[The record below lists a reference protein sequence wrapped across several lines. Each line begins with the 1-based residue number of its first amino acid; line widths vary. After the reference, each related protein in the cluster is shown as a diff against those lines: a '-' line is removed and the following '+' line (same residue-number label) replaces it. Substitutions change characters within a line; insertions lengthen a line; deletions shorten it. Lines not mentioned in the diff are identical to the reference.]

1 MRPAFEET
9 VMMTEESPGAGA
21 DYAADV
27 AFPPF
32 DPTYFA
38 SQLFWFAISFA
49 LLYMLLSRFVLPL
62 IGGAIEERR
71 DRIADNLDAAAQMK
85 AQADETVK
93 AYEKELAD
101 ARARA
106 QSVAAEAKAEAD
118 KEIADATREA
128 DAELDAR
135 LAEGEARIHEMREK
149 ALKEVRSIAAGAA
162 ASVAERLAGL
172 EISDADAKKAVD
184 AVKG

>member
-1 MRPAFEET
+1 VTAPQT
-9 VMMTEESPGAGA
+9 PGA
-21 DYAADV
+21 DYVAEA

-38 SQLFWFAISFA
+38 SQLFWLAISFA
-49 LLYMLLSRFVLPL
+49 LLYLLLSRFVLPR

-71 DRIADNLDAAAQMK
+71 DRIADNLDAAADMK

-106 QSVAAEAKAEAD
+106 SAVAAEAKADAD
-118 KEIADATREA
+118 KEIAEATREA
-128 DAELDAR
+128 DEELDAK
-135 LAEGEARIHEMREK
+135 LAESEQRIQKSREQ
-149 ALKEVRSIAAGAA
+149 ALAQVRTIAAEAA
-162 ASVAERLAGL
+162 AAAAERLGGL
-172 EISDADAKKAVD
+172 DISESEAESAVD
-184 AVKG
+184 QARS

>member
-1 MRPAFEET
+1 
-9 VMMTEESPGAGA
+9 MTASQTPEGA
-21 DYAADV
+21 DYAAEA

-38 SQLFWFAISFA
+38 SQLFWLAISFA
-49 LLYMLLSRFVLPL
+49 LLYLLLSRFVLPR

-71 DRIADNLDAAAQMK
+71 DRIADNLDAAADMK

-106 QSVAAEAKAEAD
+106 AAVAAEAKADAD
-118 KEIADATREA
+118 KDIAEATREA
-128 DAELDAR
+128 DAELDAKLDKSEQR
-135 LAEGEARIHEMREK
+135 IKASREQALAQ
-149 ALKEVRSIAAGAA
+149 VRTIAAEAA
-162 ASVAERLAGL
+162 ASVADRLAGL
-172 EISDADAKKAVD
+172 DVSQADAETAVD
-184 AVKG
+184 QVRS

>member
-1 MRPAFEET
+1 MTAPET
-9 VMMTEESPGAGA
+9 PGA
-21 DYAADV
+21 DYAADA

-38 SQLFWFAISFA
+38 SQLFWLAISFA
-49 LLYMLLSRFVLPL
+49 LLYLLLSRFVLPR

-71 DRIADNLDAAAQMK
+71 DRIADNLDAAADMK

-106 QSVAAEAKAEAD
+106 SAVAAEAKAEAD
-118 KEIADATREA
+118 KEIAEATREA
-128 DAELDAR
+128 DAELDAK
-135 LAEGEARIHEMREK
+135 LAESEARIQKSREE
-149 ALKEVRSIAAGAA
+149 ALAQVRTIAAEA
-162 ASVAERLAGL
+162 ASSAAERLAGL
-172 EISDADAKKAVD
+172 EVSEAEAEKAVD
-184 AVKG
+184 QARS

>member
-1 MRPAFEET
+1 
-9 VMMTEESPGAGA
+9 MMADESTGAGA
-21 DYAADV
+21 EYAAEA

-38 SQLFWFAISFA
+38 SQLFWFAISFV
-49 LLYMLLSRFVLPL
+49 LLYVLLSRFVLPR

-71 DRIADNLDAAAQMK
+71 DRIADNLDAAADLK
-85 AQADETVK
+85 AQADETEQAYQK
-93 AYEKELAD
+93 ALSD

-106 QSVAAEAKAEAD
+106 QAVAADAKAEAD
-118 KEIADATREA
+118 KEIAEATREA

-135 LAEGEARIHEMREK
+135 LAEGEARIRDMREK
-149 ALKEVRSIAAGAA
+149 ALGEVRSIAAGAA

-172 EISDADAKKAVD
+172 EISESDAAKAVD
-184 AVKG
+184 GVKG

>member
-1 MRPAFEET
+1 MLADEPNGT
-9 VMMTEESPGAGA
+9 GA
-21 DYAADV
+21 DYAAEA

-49 LLYMLLSRFVLPL
+49 LLYVLLSRFVLPR

-71 DRIADNLDAAAQMK
+71 DRIADNLDAAADMK
-85 AQADETVK
+85 AQADETVQ
-93 AYEKELAD
+93 AYEKALAD

-106 QSVAAEAKAEAD
+106 QAVAAEAKADAD
-118 KEIADATREA
+118 KDIAEATREA
-128 DAELDAR
+128 DAELDAK
-135 LAEGEARIHEMREK
+135 LAEGEKRIAKMREK
-149 ALKEVRSIAAGAA
+149 ALGEVRSIAAGAA
-162 ASVAERLAGL
+162 ASVASRLAQL
-172 EISDADAKKAVD
+172 DVSDGDAEKAVD

>member
-1 MRPAFEET
+1 VTAPQTPA
-9 VMMTEESPGAGA
+9 SA
-21 DYAADV
+21 DYAAEA

-38 SQLFWFAISFA
+38 SQLFWLAISFA
-49 LLYMLLSRFVLPL
+49 LLYLLLSRFVLPR

-71 DRIADNLDAAAQMK
+71 DRIADNLDAAADMK

-106 QSVAAEAKAEAD
+106 SAFAAE
-118 KEIADATREA
+118 ATREA
-128 DAELDAR
+128 DAELDAK
-135 LAEGEARIHEMREK
+135 LEESDQRIKRSREK
-149 ALKEVRSIAAGAA
+149 ALAEVRTIAAGAA
-162 ASVAERLAGL
+162 SAVASHLAGL
-172 EISDADAKKAVD
+172 DVSEADAENAVD
-184 AVKG
+184 QARS

>member
-1 MRPAFEET
+1 ML
-9 VMMTEESPGAGA
+9 TEEPSGTGA
-21 DYAADV
+21 DYAAEA

-49 LLYMLLSRFVLPL
+49 LLYVLLSRFVLPR

-71 DRIADNLDAAAQMK
+71 DRIADNLDAAASMK

-93 AYEKELAD
+93 AYQTELAE

-106 QSVAAEAKAEAD
+106 QAVAAQAKAEAD
-118 KEIADATREA
+118 KEIAEATREA
-128 DAELDAR
+128 DAELDAK
-135 LAEGEARIHEMREK
+135 LAEGEERIRKMREK
-149 ALKEVRSIAAGAA
+149 AVGEVRSIAADAA
-162 ASVAERLAGL
+162 AAVADRLAGL
-172 EISDADAKKAVD
+172 EVSEADAGKAVD
-184 AVKG
+184 AVRG

>member
-1 MRPAFEET
+1 MAQASSGT
-9 VMMTEESPGAGA
+9 GAE
-21 DYAADV
+21 YAAEA

-38 SQLFWFAISFA
+38 SQLFWFAISFV
-49 LLYMLLSRFVLPL
+49 LLYVLLSRFVLPR

-71 DRIADNLDAAAQMK
+71 DRIADNLDAAAEMRD
-85 AQADETVK
+85 QADETVK

-118 KEIADATREA
+118 KEIAEATREA
-128 DAELDAR
+128 DAELDAK
-135 LAEGEARIHEMREK
+135 LAEGEERIRKMREK
-149 ALKEVRSIAAGAA
+149 ALGEVRSIAAGAA
-162 ASVAERLAGL
+162 ASAAEQLAGL
-172 EISDADAKKAVD
+172 EISEADAEKAVD

>member
-1 MRPAFEET
+1 MTAPQTPA
-9 VMMTEESPGAGA
+9 SA
-21 DYAADV
+21 DYAAEA

-38 SQLFWFAISFA
+38 SQLFWLAISFA
-49 LLYMLLSRFVLPL
+49 LLYLLLSRFVLPR

-71 DRIADNLDAAAQMK
+71 DRIADNLDAAADMK

-106 QSVAAEAKAEAD
+106 SAFAAEAKADAD
-118 KEIADATREA
+118 KDIAEATRKA
-128 DAELDAR
+128 DAELDAKLEESDQR
-135 LAEGEARIHEMREK
+135 IKESRDKALAE
-149 ALKEVRSIAAGAA
+149 VRTIAAGAA
-162 ASVAERLAGL
+162 SAVASHLAGL
-172 EISDADAKKAVD
+172 DVSEADAENAVD
-184 AVKG
+184 QARS

>member
-1 MRPAFEET
+1 MAQ
-9 VMMTEESPGAGA
+9 ESPGAGA
-21 DYAADV
+21 EYAAEA

-38 SQLFWFAISFA
+38 SQLFWFAISFV
-49 LLYMLLSRFVLPL
+49 LLYVLLSRFVLPR

-71 DRIADNLDAAAQMK
+71 DRIADNLDAAAEMK
-85 AQADETVK
+85 AQADETET

-118 KEIADATREA
+118 KEIAEATREA
-128 DAELDAR
+128 DAELDAK
-135 LAEGEARIHEMREK
+135 LAEGEARIREMREK
-149 ALKEVRSIAAGAA
+149 ALGEVRTIAAGAA
-162 ASVAERLAGL
+162 AAAAEHLAGL
-172 EISDADAKKAVD
+172 EISEADAEKAVE